1 MVARAFAFAVLAM
14 SLPSIAFAAPEKA
27 RPISQK
33 SVDPDEIICEKI
45 EVTGSR
51 LAVRRVCMTRSEWAE
66 RRREDRENTE
76 GIQTKLR
83 KTGKTP

>member
-1 MVARAFAFAVLAM
+1 MVARAFGFAVLAM
-14 SLPSIAFAAPEKA
+14 FLPSVASAAPEKA
-27 RPISQK
+27 RPISK
-33 SVDPDEIICEKI
+33 NSANSDEIVCEKI

-51 LAVRRVCMTRSEWAE
+51 LAVRRVCMTRSDWAE

-76 GIQTKLR
+76 SIQTKLR